1 MLLVVML
8 LRYIKVCVCLCIL
21 MLEWFPCCCKFE
33 QLQWDVMVGKEAY
46 TCTHITFAPAIHNSA
61 CFGVTTGVRKPGP
74 GGKAEKNHKETSQP
88 RMFFFLLR
96 AICVG

>member
-8 LRYIKVCVCLCIL
+8 LRYIKVWMCLCIL
-21 MLEWFPCCCKFE
+21 TLEWFPCCCKFE

-74 GGKAEKNHKETSQP
+74 GGKAEITINSARVQ
-88 RMFFFLLR
+88 LLLVVLFR
-96 AICVG
+96 WPDKL